1 MLTIF
6 LQRKPNSIPTKE
18 ACPPV
23 ITAASPITSNPNVHS
38 SNLRRRRHRGSCLLR
53 PRQVLYLWWDI
64 RFYGISGN
72 NNGLFWRTDQG
83 TTRKS
88 RKSPIATMPMKGCW
102 VCYKGCWGEWTV
114 WAILDHI
121 YHGYTRVGSER
132 IRPFTLWGGVDSPS
146 IGTVSPCLGF
156 WFLNPN
162 AYQVCLHCIDCHI
175 LYIIFL
181 PCILF
186 EEPLFLSLDFLLVA
200 LRIFCRYIQGMTE
213 KACHC
218 FSVLI

>member
-6 LQRKPNSIPTKE
+6 LQRKSSSIPTKE

-23 ITAASPITSNPNVHS
+23 ITVASPVTSDPNVHS
-38 SNLRRRRHRGSCLLR
+38 SKLKWRRHRGSCLLR
-53 PRQVLYLWWDI
+53 PTSGTLPLAGIRFHDI
-64 RFYGISGN
+64 R
-72 NNGLFWRTDQG
+72 GLFWRTHQG

-88 RKSPIATMPMKGCW
+88 RKSLIATMPMKDCW
-102 VCYKGCWGEWTV
+102 ACYKGYWGEWTV
-114 WAILDHI
+114 WAIPDHI
-121 YHGYTRVGSER
+121 YHEYTRVGLER
-132 IRPFTLWGGVDSPS
+132 MRPFTPWGGADSPS
-146 IGTVSPCLGF
+146 IGAVSPCLGF
-156 WFLNPN
+156 WFLNPS

-186 EEPLFLSLDFLLVA
+186 EEPHFLSLDFLLVA
-200 LRIFCRYIQGMTE
+200 LRIFYRYILGMTE
-213 KACHC
+213 KPCHC